1 MAFLIEDV
9 RNRGGGAMLVSHEHN
24 RMAPLV
30 DRVVE
35 LKNGAVRA
43 WEDA

>member
-1 MAFLIEDV
+1 
-9 RNRGGGAMLVSHEHN
+9 MLVSHEHN

-35 LKNGAVRA
+35 LRNGAVGH
-43 WEDA
+43 WEAE